1 MVNKK
6 LVKVATELEVIA
18 FVKQMSD
25 NGLTLTEIANE
36 LNEQGIKTK
45 RGGKWQAVQVSRVI
59 NREVA

>member
-1 MVNKK
+1 MLLLRKPQ
-6 LVKVATELEVIA
+6 LEVIA

-25 NGLTLTEIANE
+25 DGFTLTAIANK

>member
-1 MVNKK
+1 MLLLRKPQ
-6 LVKVATELEVIA
+6 LEVIA

-25 NGLTLTEIANE
+25 DGFTLTAIANK

-45 RGGKWQAVQVSRVI
+45 RGGKSQAVQVSRVI

>member
-1 MVNKK
+1 MVNKQ
-6 LVKVATELEVIA
+6 LVKVASELEVIA

-25 NGLTLTEIANE
+25 DGFTLTAIANE

>member
-1 MVNKK
+1 MLLLRKPQ
-6 LVKVATELEVIA
+6 LEVIA

-25 NGLTLTEIANE
+25 DGFTLTAIANE

>member
-1 MVNKK
+1 
-6 LVKVATELEVIA
+6 
-18 FVKQMSD
+18 MSD
-25 NGLTLTEIANE
+25 DGFTLTAIASE